1 MPECGVIEGAGRAL
15 GDPSFKFWVSDE
27 ETSLASVWGLSTPTN
42 PYEGQVL
49 SRPLWVKEQGPL
61 WGQAPRQALPT
72 PPTLGSRHL

>member
-1 MPECGVIEGAGRAL
+1 MPECGVIEGAGRGL
-15 GDPSFKFWVSDE
+15 GNPSFKFWVSDE

-49 SRPLWVKEQGPL
+49 SRPLWD
-61 WGQAPRQALPT
+61 QAPRQALPT